1 MSTWAL
7 AIWETGRDVAHCQY
21 PNTIAIRPSTALP
34 RYPARMPSATFTETV
49 EINATPGEVW
59 DRLQEPSIW
68 QSVGP
73 VQKVWDPTIENGVLQ
88 TFKWSTNIGGKEYKG
103 DGKALDH
110 TRPGHYKLLLDTSE
124 MSGTISVDLTPGN
137 PGGTNAVVAMELKS
151 KGMLSSM
158 FFPAIKKAVGS
169 GFPQQIADMVTE
181 LSD

>member
-1 MSTWAL
+1 
-7 AIWETGRDVAHCQY
+7 
-21 PNTIAIRPSTALP
+21 
-34 RYPARMPSATFTETV
+34 MPSATFIETV

-88 TFKWSTNIGGKEYKG
+88 TFKWSTNIGGKVYEG
-103 DGKALDH
+103 DGRALKH
-110 TRPGHYKLLLDTSE
+110 TRPAHYELLLDTSE
-124 MSGTISVDLTPGN
+124 MSGTISVDLSSGN
-137 PGGTNAVVAMELKS
+137 PAGTSAVVAIELKS

-169 GFPQQIADMVTE
+169 GFPQQVTDMGAE
-181 LSD
+181 LGD

>member
-1 MSTWAL
+1 
-7 AIWETGRDVAHCQY
+7 
-21 PNTIAIRPSTALP
+21 
-34 RYPARMPSATFTETV
+34 MPSATFTETV
-49 EINATPGEVW
+49 EIDATPGEVW

-73 VQKVWDPTIENGVLQ
+73 VQKVWDPTIEDGVLQ
-88 TFKWSTNIGGKEYKG
+88 TFKWSTNIGGKVYNG

-124 MSGTISVDLTPGN
+124 MSGTISVDLTSGN
-137 PGGTNAVVAMELKS
+137 PGGTSAVVAIELKS

-169 GFPQQIADMVTE
+169 GFPQQVVDMGAE
-181 LSD
+181 LND